1 MLPKTN
7 HLIYLNPHFPGITV
21 TNELN
26 SDSMEL
32 METTQARSLRTLQ
45 VKLKKIVAKV
55 VRHSRYVIFQ
65 MAEVA
70 VPRAL
75 FCEILERISRL
86 TLVAVTPG
94 AG

>member
-1 MLPKTN
+1 M
-7 HLIYLNPHFPGITV
+7 

-45 VKLKKIVAKV
+45 VKLIKIGAKV

-65 MAEVA
+65 MAEVLISKG
-70 VPRAL
+70 L
-75 FCEILERISRL
+75 FQEILERVHRL
-86 TLVAVTPG
+86 KHYSSHWVCFVFWKFEFRYCLG
-94 AG
+94 FRL

>member
-1 MLPKTN
+1 M
-7 HLIYLNPHFPGITV
+7 

-45 VKLKKIVAKV
+45 VKLIKIGAKV
-55 VRHSRYVIFQ
+55 VRRSSYVIFQ
-65 MAEVA
+65 MAEVL
-70 VPRAL
+70 VSKGL
-75 FCEILERISRL
+75 FQEILERISRL